1 MMLKGWKVNWGWN
14 TVTKI
19 WAGWMGLSF
28 NYEIIVPMDISCPYV
43 LEGLSVGDQG
53 LEVWLAW

>member
-28 NYEIIVPMDISCPYV
+28 NYEIIVPMDIYV